1 MSDNYIQAFKGYDRA
16 GSFPLEKYSR
26 FSTEAEAL
34 DYAKGGATKRT
45 SAYVGQRI
53 SIVGTEES
61 FKVRVYVI
69 DNKYDLVAITGSAT
83 SGTDSYI
90 VFGANT
96 ESGTVGFTLD
106 QGAYVESVTVSIEEA
121 FENDGAF
128 TIGKEEEQDFYI
140 GEDDI
145 LTNEEGTYTV
155 NINKKFETQERIL
168 IWFHNRG
175 TKGIGKAIL
184 KIN

>member
-26 FSTEAEAL
+26 FST
-34 DYAKGGATKRT
+34 KGGATKRS

-106 QGAYVESVTVSIEEA
+106 QRAYVKSVTVSIEEA

-155 NINKKFETQERIL
+155 NVNKKFETQERIL